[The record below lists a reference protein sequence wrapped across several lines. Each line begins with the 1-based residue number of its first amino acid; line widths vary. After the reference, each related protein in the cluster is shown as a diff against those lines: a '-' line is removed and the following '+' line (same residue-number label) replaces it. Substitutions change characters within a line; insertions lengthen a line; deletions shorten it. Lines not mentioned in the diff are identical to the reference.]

1 MRWPYNHGRILVTVS
16 LAFKAH
22 VAYRRI
28 STLYSLYLNYNSP
41 CFSSASQV
49 CLFSLEAGK
58 RNGTVLCF
66 VVTHKSKG
74 GWSHKFNF
82 IGRRWSLFLFKVFLY
97 SFMPR
102 FAWHEFP
109 GFKIWSSSPDLGQS
123 AWLNLDGIKCLWVV
137 SVVILLYKT
146 ERERKSKPW

>member
-1 MRWPYNHGRILVTVS
+1 MRCSYNHGRILVTVS

-102 FAWHEFP
+102 CFMHLHDMNSQALRSGQVP
-109 GFKIWSSSPDLGQS
+109 QILPRVLGLT
-123 AWLNLDGIKCLWVV
+123 WTGLNVCEWFQL
-137 SVVILLYKT
+137 
-146 ERERKSKPW
+146 